1 MNDARDASAPDA
13 EELGDVAVFPLPQ
26 LVLFPGAQLPLHFF
40 EPRYRQMM
48 DDIVAQDR
56 DLLIVAQLAP
66 GWRDDYEG
74 QPPVQPVAGIG
85 RIVARRKNTDGT
97 YDVQLEGLAR
107 VSLEELPAGG
117 KLYRR
122 ARASIV
128 HDEHGGDV
136 GSAELLSLLSLAT
149 QVVQCVR
156 EADADFQLIAS
167 DEDPQQDPSR
177 FIDRIADQLVP
188 DADARQQAL
197 ETLDVRER
205 LQLVRARVAHLHL
218 ALLASD
224 RDDGGGGSGGGAGG
238 RVLH

>member
-1 MNDARDASAPDA
+1 MSDADSTRLPGA
-13 EELGDVAVFPLPQ
+13 EELADVAVFPLPQ

-48 DDIVAQDR
+48 DDIVARDR

-74 QPPVQPVAGIG
+74 RPPMQPVAGIG

-107 VSLEELPAGG
+107 VELEELPAAG

-128 HDEHGGDV
+128 HDEHAADV
-136 GSAELLSLLSLAT
+136 AAAELLSLLSLAT

-156 EADADFQLIAS
+156 ETDADFQLITS
-167 DEDPQQDPSR
+167 DEEPQRDPSR
-177 FIDRIADQLVP
+177 FVDRIADQLVP

-205 LQLVRARVAHLHL
+205 LQLVRARVAQLHL

-224 RDDGGGGSGGGAGG
+224 RDDGGAGGNGGGG